1 MLHTT
6 TNSALHDLTSLSW
19 SDMQVEVTVP
29 NLTPAGPNYLSTA
42 VGGLQ
47 SIGTYPFQ
55 VTTIHPPN
63 SLRLPANS
71 WR

>member
-6 TNSALHDLTSLSW
+6 TNSGLHDLTPLSW
-19 SDMQVEVTVP
+19 SDTQVEVTVP
-29 NLTPAGPNYLSTA
+29 NLTPAGPNYLSIT

-47 SIGTYPFQ
+47 SIRTYPFQ
-55 VTTIHPPN
+55 ATTIHPPN